1 MFLEGVKVKMYFK
14 AQPQKIDGDTYL
26 SLEQLKLDFSVQ
38 DIKMGVENVH
48 DGNTVLRK
56 FCLISLRF

>member
-1 MFLEGVKVKMYFK
+1 MYFK